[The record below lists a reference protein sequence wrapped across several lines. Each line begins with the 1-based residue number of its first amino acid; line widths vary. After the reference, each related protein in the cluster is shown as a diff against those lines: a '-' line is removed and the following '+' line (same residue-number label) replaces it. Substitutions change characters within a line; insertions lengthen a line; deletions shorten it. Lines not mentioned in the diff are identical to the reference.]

1 MRNLNFRLILEHG
14 CLIVIFKY
22 AHNWHDCT
30 KPVFSFLSQLT
41 TWHCSQLLLSAGRAA
56 IDRYLLLARPTAAYP
71 PHAAAAVDRWD
82 KRADGRTEMDK
93 RTDRRTPYRYIDP
106 VTFCA
111 SSVLLSAQKSEV
123 LWWMCFCG
131 SACSR
136 AYLWNYTPNLTNF
149 MLVNYYTHMA
159 RFSSGGVVRLHV
171 RHHIFPKWASCRYC
185 YSYSDVNKPTD

>member
-111 SSVLLSAQKSEV
+111 SSVLLSAQKKRSIVMNVLLWLCLFASISLELYSEPHQ
-123 LWWMCFCG
+123 FY
-131 SACSR
+131 AC
-136 AYLWNYTPNLTNF
+136 
-149 MLVNYYTHMA
+149 
-159 RFSSGGVVRLHV
+159 
-171 RHHIFPKWASCRYC
+171 
-185 YSYSDVNKPTD
+185 